1 MEYSNQSSY
10 RIYYEDTDAAG
21 VVYHA
26 NYLKFMERGRTDW
39 LRALKLEQRDLQ
51 NQYGIVFVMV
61 ASEISFRKPA
71 KFDDQVTVKTDLL
84 DLRGASVRFEQEVS
98 VSNVLVCSA
107 VNVVGCV
114 DMITFVPK
122 RIPHLVRRVFQGG
135 G

>member
-1 MEYSNQSSY
+1 
-10 RIYYEDTDAAG
+10 
-21 VVYHA
+21 
-26 NYLKFMERGRTDW
+26 MERGRTDW
-39 LRALKLEQRDLQ
+39 LRALKIEQSDLQ

-61 ASEISFRKPA
+61 ASEIFFRKPA

-84 DLRGASVRFEQEVS
+84 DLRGASVRFEQEIS

-122 RIPHLVRRVFQGG
+122 RIPHSVRRIFQGG
-135 G
+135 K